1 MSRKDLD
8 VDLMLR
14 EVGKQVVKETNGKQT
29 PVCVMDG
36 FPVHIHRMNYPLDPH
51 SHTDGFALYLHGCAC
66 EPRRRAHLTDA
77 YNCVHQ
83 YRNSSLNAIED
94 VCMFVTEPVGQSS

>member
-36 FPVHIHRMNYPLDPH
+36 FPVHIHGVNHLL
-51 SHTDGFALYLHGCAC
+51 ALH
-66 EPRRRAHLTDA
+66 
-77 YNCVHQ
+77 
-83 YRNSSLNAIED
+83 
-94 VCMFVTEPVGQSS
+94 